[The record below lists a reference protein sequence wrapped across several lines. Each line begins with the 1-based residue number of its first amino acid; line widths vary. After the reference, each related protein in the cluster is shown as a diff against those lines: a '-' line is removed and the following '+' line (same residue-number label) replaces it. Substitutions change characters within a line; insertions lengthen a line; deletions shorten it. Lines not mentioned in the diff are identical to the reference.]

1 MLDFGAHL
9 AVYFVQA
16 FVSLQKVHGWCVPF
30 ERDTSSMY
38 RKEQKAMA
46 DKIAESLSKETRSIY
61 DKIDESNLIP
71 SRELEVLIKR
81 KLVGIELGRY
91 PIRTRSK
98 IVKSAICEAIGYPVP
113 KAFRK
118 TQPRFPAQNFDVYT
132 QKSLNVQIWNEEIDL
147 ERRYVVVRT
156 DDNSIVTTVR
166 IISGK
171 ELAKLD
177 KTGTLTHK
185 YQATMKHFGENCL
198 LASSDTPN
206 VLEWLSSS
214 EVDLSAILPIQ
225 KPTARQLLPI
235 KDIYSRLIPLVGTNI
250 DYIDA
255 HQERNRGSALHAK
268 ICAMLGY
275 SDYADDGQ
283 YPDIVHQLI
292 EVKLQTSPTIDLG
305 MHSPLDGEVL
315 MRIGDKVFTSND
327 VRYVIFDAKVD
338 SGKIRLDNLY
348 VVNGE
353 HFTEAFP
360 LFQGKVQNKKLQIP
374 LPKNFFD

>member
-16 FVSLQKVHGWCVPF
+16 FVSLQKVHGWCVPL
-30 ERDTSSMY
+30 ERDTPFMY
-38 RKEQKAMA
+38 QKRKHAMA
-46 DKIAESLSKETRSIY
+46 GKIAELCNNEERSIY
-61 DKIDESNLIP
+61 DKVDENCLIP
-71 SRELEVLIKR
+71 SCELESLLKR
-81 KLVGIELGRY
+81 RLVGIELGHY

-98 IVKSAICEAIGYPVP
+98 VVKSAICEAIGYPVP
-113 KAFRK
+113 TTFRK

-147 ERRYVVVRT
+147 RRRYVFVRT
-156 DDNSIVTTVR
+156 DENSIVTTVR
-166 IISGK
+166 IISGE

-185 YQATMKHFGENCL
+185 YQATMKHFGESCL
-198 LASSDTPN
+198 FSAHDTPN
-206 VLEWLSSS
+206 VMEWLSTSAL
-214 EVDLSAILPIQ
+214 DLSATTPIL
-225 KPTARQLLPI
+225 KPSVGQLLPI
-235 KDIYSRLIPLVGTNI
+235 ADVYGRLLPLVGTNI

-255 HQERNRGSALHAK
+255 HQERNRGSALHAR
-268 ICAMLGY
+268 ICSMLGY
-275 SDYADDGQ
+275 GEYADDGQ
-283 YPDIVHQLI
+283 YPDIVHQLV

-305 MHSPLDGEVL
+305 MHSPLDERVL
-315 MRIGDKVFTSND
+315 LNSGNKVFTSRD

-338 SGKIRLDNLY
+338 SGKLSLDNLY

>member
-16 FVSLQKVHGWCVPF
+16 VVSLQKVHGRCVPP
-30 ERDTSSMY
+30 ERDTPFMY
-38 RKEQKAMA
+38 RKEQAMA
-46 DKIAESLSKETRSIY
+46 DTTVEFHNGERCSIY
-61 DKIDESNLIP
+61 DKIDEGSLIP
-71 SRELEVLIKR
+71 SCELEALLKS
-81 KLVGIELGRY
+81 KLVGLELGRY

-98 IVKSAICEAIGYPVP
+98 VVKSAICEAIGYPVP
-113 KAFRK
+113 TTFRK

-147 ERRYVVVRT
+147 KRRYVFVRT

-166 IISGK
+166 VISGE

-185 YQATMKHFGENCL
+185 YQATMKHFGESRL
-198 LASSDTPN
+198 FSAFDTLN
-206 VLEWLSSS
+206 VSEWISPSAL
-214 EVDLSAILPIQ
+214 DLTSIMPIQ
-225 KPTARQLLPI
+225 KPSAGQLLPI
-235 KDIYSRLIPLVGTNI
+235 ADIYGRLLPLVGTNI

-255 HQERNRGSALHAK
+255 HQERNRGSMLHAK
-268 ICAMLGY
+268 VCSMLGY
-275 SDYADDGQ
+275 GEYADDGQ
-283 YPDIVHQLI
+283 YPDIVHQPI

-305 MHSPLDGEVL
+305 MHSPLDDELLLKTGN
-315 MRIGDKVFTSND
+315 KFFTSKD
-327 VRYVIFDAKVD
+327 VRYVVFDAKIV
-338 SGKIRLDNLY
+338 SERLSLDKLY

-353 HFTEAFP
+353 HFTEVFP

-374 LPKNFFD
+374 LPRDFFD